1 MPYEIRPL
9 TESDLR
15 SYRALRLQALTEC
28 PSAFGATPSTE
39 QALEDAQILHR
50 FGGGPG
56 QIMWGGFD
64 EDDKLCATLGMYRDT
79 GEKTAH
85 KGHLFAM
92 YVSLQARSQGLARR
106 LLEVAIAHASAL
118 QLRQLMLGCN
128 TTNRN
133 ALRLYEQAGFQ
144 TYGREPAA
152 LYVNGE
158 FFDEVLM
165 VRPLASSQPHPVSSK
180 A

>member
-92 YVSLQARSQGLARR
+92 YVSLQARSQGWP
-106 LLEVAIAHASAL
+106 VACWRSPSRTPAL
-118 QLRQLMLGCN
+118 CN
-128 TTNRN
+128 
-133 ALRLYEQAGFQ
+133 
-144 TYGREPAA
+144 
-152 LYVNGE
+152 
-158 FFDEVLM
+158 
-165 VRPLASSQPHPVSSK
+165 
-180 A
+180 

>member
-9 TESDLR
+9 TEPDLR
-15 SYRALRLQALTEC
+15 SYRALRMQALTEC
-28 PSAFGATPSTE
+28 PTAFGATPRTE

-64 EDDKLCATLGMYRDT
+64 DAGVLCATLGMYRDT

-92 YVSLQARSQGLARR
+92 YVNQQARGQGLARR
-106 LLEVAIAHASAL
+106 LLEIAIAHASAL
-118 QLRQLMLGCN
+118 PLRQLMLGCN
-128 TTNRN
+128 ASNRN
-133 ALRLYEQAGFQ
+133 ALRLYEHAGFQ
-144 TYGREPAA
+144 IYGREPAA

-165 VRPLASSQPHPVSSK
+165 VRPLASSQPHPVPSK

>member
-9 TESDLR
+9 TEPDLR
-15 SYRALRLQALTEC
+15 SYRALRMQALTEC
-28 PSAFGATPSTE
+28 PTAFGATPRTE

-64 EDDKLCATLGMYRDT
+64 DDGALCATPGMYRDT

-85 KGHLFAM
+85 KGHLFAI
-92 YVSLQARSQGLARR
+92 YVSPQARDQGLARR
-106 LLEVAIAHASAL
+106 LLEVTIAHASAL
-118 QLRQLMLGCN
+118 NLRQLMLGCN
-128 TTNRN
+128 ASNRN

-144 TYGREPAA
+144 SYGLEPAA
-152 LYVNGE
+152 LSVDGE

-165 VRPLASSQPHPVSSK
+165 VMPLARAASP
-180 A
+180 AG